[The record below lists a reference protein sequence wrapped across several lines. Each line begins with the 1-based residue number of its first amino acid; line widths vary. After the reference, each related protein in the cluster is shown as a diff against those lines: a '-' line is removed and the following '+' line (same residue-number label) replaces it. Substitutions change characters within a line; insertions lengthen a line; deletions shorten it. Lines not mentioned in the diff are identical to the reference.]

1 MKNLIIISAFLIIGC
16 SANNDIN
23 AQKSDEIFTIYLV
36 RHSEKDLTSEN
47 QSDPPLSTCGRKRSE
62 HLSYFLKEI
71 NLDVI
76 YSTNYTRTKNTALP
90 TALSKKLEVRQ
101 YEAHKLKNFSN
112 TLIEAKQN
120 ALVVGHSNTTAVLAG
135 LLVNQTLGAFDLDIY
150 NRIYKVEFKKNNGEL
165 VLIHSNFKCPLN

>member
-1 MKNLIIISAFLIIGC
+1 MKKLIIISAFLIFGC

-23 AQKSDEIFTIYLV
+23 AQKSDETFTIYLV
-36 RHSEKDLTSEN
+36 RHSEKDLTSGN
-47 QSDPPLSTCGRKRSE
+47 QSDPPLSECGEKRSE
-62 HLSYFLKEI
+62 HLSNFLEEI
-71 NLDVI
+71 DLDII
-76 YSTNYTRTKNTALP
+76 YSTNYIRTKSTALP
-90 TALSKKLEVRQ
+90 TALSKQLELRQ
-101 YEAHKLKNFSN
+101 YKANKLKDFSN
-112 TLIEAKQN
+112 KLIEAKQN